1 MGVER
6 RSTVTVGVDGS
17 AESMVAARWAATEAQ
32 RRGLAVEILLGIN
45 EPLEN
50 HSGYVF
56 PAPVIEAVRA
66 DSRRRLDGAAEV
78 IRDEYPDLEVQ
89 TSLEYID
96 PRRALVN
103 RSRHTSMTVVGSR
116 GHGRLPEVL
125 VGSVALYVAA
135 HAHSPVAVVPPVADL
150 SAHASAGPVLVGVS
164 GHPDCGAAIGFAF
177 DEAAVRRTTLLAAL
191 VFDELAYRGFAKG
204 GSLIGR
210 LEDDEERAVL
220 AEQLAVW
227 GEKYPDVDVQESV
240 LRGRPAESLLRYAKD
255 GPADRRPGVIVLGT
269 RGRGGLAGLLL
280 GSTSQR
286 VMTHSDVPVI
296 VVRPEGDG

>member
-6 RSTVTVGVDGS
+6 QTGITAGVDGS
-17 AESMVAARWAATEAQ
+17 PESMVAARWAAQEAQ
-32 RRGLAVEILLGIN
+32 RRRRSLDLLLGIN

-56 PAPVIEAVRA
+56 PAPVIEAVRTA
-66 DSRRRLDGAAEV
+66 SRERLDGAAKV

-89 TSLEYID
+89 TALEYID
-96 PRRALVN
+96 PRRALVT
-103 RSRHTSMTVVGSR
+103 RSRQASIIVVGTR

-135 HAHSPVAVVPPVADL
+135 HAHSPVAVVPPSVDV
-150 SAHASAGPVLVGVS
+150 SAAAPSGPVLVGVN
-164 GHPDCGAAIGFAF
+164 GHPDSGAAVGFAF
-177 DEAAVRRTTLLAAL
+177 DEAAVRNTTLLAAL
-191 VFDELAYRGFAKG
+191 VFDEFAFRGFAKG

-220 AEQLAVW
+220 AEELAGW
-227 GEKYPDVDVQESV
+227 GEKFPDVPVRQFV
-240 LRGRPAESLLRYAKD
+240 LRGRPAESLLRFGQD
-255 GPADRRPGVIVLGT
+255 GPADQRPGLIVLGS
-269 RGRGGLAGLLL
+269 RGRGGLAGMLL

-286 VMTHSDVPVI
+286 VIAHADVPVV
-296 VVRPEGDG
+296 VVRPEIDN

>member
-6 RSTVTVGVDGS
+6 RSTMAVGVDGS
-17 AESMVAARWAATEAQ
+17 PESMVAARWAAREALL
-32 RRGLAVEILLGIN
+32 RRLTLEMVLGIN

-56 PAPVIEAVRA
+56 PAPVIEAVRT
-66 DSRRRLDGAAEV
+66 DSRKRLDNAAKV
-78 IRDEYPDLEVQ
+78 IRDEFPDLDVQ
-89 TSLEYID
+89 TSLEYVD
-96 PRRALVN
+96 PRRALVT
-103 RSRHTSMTVVGSR
+103 RSRHASMTVVGTR

-150 SAHASAGPVLVGVS
+150 SATPSGPVLVGVN

-177 DEAAVRRTTLLAAL
+177 DEAAVRQTTLLAIL

-220 AEQLAVW
+220 AEQLAGW
-227 GEKYPDVDVQESV
+227 SEKFPDVPVRQSV
-240 LRGRPAESLLRYAKD
+240 LRGRPAESLLRYGKD
-255 GPADRRPGVIVLGT
+255 APADQRPRVIVLGT

-286 VMTHSDVPVI
+286 VMTHADVPVI
-296 VVRPEGDG
+296 VVRPEGDS